1 MGMYFACMNTLALEW
16 GFPCLPK
23 IIKHT
28 HTRAHKIT
36 HWSNATALCHHVHHD
51 RSSICVMLASFPFA
65 ECIAC
70 VQCLATAAA
79 DSLLD
84 ATTVQLSR
92 KAKKKGKNARGY
104 KKARNIS
111 LANEM
116 NVLRMGIVSISVARF
131 RIYITPKHQTPRS
144 CSTDRSHSKFG
155 DPILCRPQLAKDAVL
170 GARCGLRR
178 RGRETY
184 YAHS

>member
-28 HTRAHKIT
+28 HTHTHTHKIT

-51 RSSICVMLASFPFA
+51 RSSICVMLASFPFG

-84 ATTVQLSR
+84 ATTVQLSS
-92 KAKKKGKNARGY
+92 KAKKKTHAAIKRREIYHLQTRWMFCEWELFRSLSLDFEFISPQSTNPPAPVPPIEVIRSSAIRFYVVPNSPRTLFWNRG
-104 KKARNIS
+104 
-111 LANEM
+111 
-116 NVLRMGIVSISVARF
+116 V
-131 RIYITPKHQTPRS
+131 
-144 CSTDRSHSKFG
+144 D
-155 DPILCRPQLAKDAVL
+155 
-170 GARCGLRR
+170 
-178 RGRETY
+178 
-184 YAHS
+184 